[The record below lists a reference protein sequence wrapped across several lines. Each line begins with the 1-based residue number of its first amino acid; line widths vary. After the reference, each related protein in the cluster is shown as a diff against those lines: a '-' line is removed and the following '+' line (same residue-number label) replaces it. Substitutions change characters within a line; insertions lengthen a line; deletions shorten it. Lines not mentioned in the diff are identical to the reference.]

1 MIDELVYVYYN
12 IVSINLTVEKAQW
25 LQPARDATVIELSL
39 LDHNDAIFLIDW
51 QNLAN
56 RKGREEREE
65 NTSVNLR
72 VLCVLCG

>member
-39 LDHNDAIFLIDW
+39 LDHNDAIFLID
-51 QNLAN
+51 
-56 RKGREEREE
+56 
-65 NTSVNLR
+65 
-72 VLCVLCG
+72 